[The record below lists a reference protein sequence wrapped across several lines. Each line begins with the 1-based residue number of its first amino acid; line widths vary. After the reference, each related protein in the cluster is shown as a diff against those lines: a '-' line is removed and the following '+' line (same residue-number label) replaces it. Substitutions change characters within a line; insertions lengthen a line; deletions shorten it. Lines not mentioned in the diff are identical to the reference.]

1 MAVNNEFASEVERLY
16 KAEEVALEQHESQTT
31 RIKELQHKLAKQS
44 QAATNNVEEEK
55 LNLELQIRQ
64 LKMCLENEKSE
75 NNKLRSDKQRVELD
89 SSSREEVSIGILS
102 DIFYFCFLYVE
113 PPVISPEGH
122 GEAERSVSRHG
133 ERPPAGEAG
142 EGGWRPAD
150 GDVEVG
156 VT

>member
-102 DIFYFCFLYVE
+102 DIFYLSLFTREKWPKLVRKSQKLKSSQ
-113 PPVISPEGH
+113 IR
-122 GEAERSVSRHG
+122 AIK
-133 ERPPAGEAG
+133 
-142 EGGWRPAD
+142 
-150 GDVEVG
+150 
-156 VT
+156 